1 MNYYAIWFTSNPK
14 IRGTNDYIKKYHL
27 KIADGN
33 LFWQEPRFIGNV
45 HLEKIDFEPIL
56 LGIELYAKSKIND
69 LLIPGGPI
77 AHQLVISG
85 KLKAILEQYRI
96 SGMQFFNV
104 PVIKSDQLYDDFWLL
119 NMYETDMDF
128 IDVKASKVVL
138 TKRNP
143 DGLSY
148 LEEVHFE
155 SLAEFMD
162 ELTGKDLEGKLRFEN
177 LKIKE
182 SVQEDFFLVRYVEG
196 GNKYI
201 VSEKLKATI
210 EDSGCTGLEFQPI
223 ELSFNEWVVQDGE
236 REKIYGRSW

>member
-27 KIADGN
+27 KITDGT
-33 LFWQEPRFIGNV
+33 LFWLEPRFIGNTFF
-45 HLEKIDFEPIL
+45 EKIDFEPIL
-56 LGIELYAKSKIND
+56 LDIELFAKSKIND
-69 LLIPGGPI
+69 LIIPGGPI

-85 KLKAILEQYRI
+85 RLKSILEKYRT

-104 PVIKSDQLYDDFWLL
+104 PVIKSNQLYDDFWLL

-138 TKRNP
+138 TKRNA

-148 LEEVHFE
+148 QEEVYFE

-162 ELTGKDLEGKLRFEN
+162 ELTENDLEGKLRFKN
-177 LKIKE
+177 LKIKD
-182 SVQEDFFLVRYVEG
+182 SVQEDFFLARYVEG
-196 GNKYI
+196 GKKYI
-201 VSEKLKATI
+201 VSEKLKAAI
-210 EDSGCTGLEFQPI
+210 EDSGCTGLEFQPV
-223 ELSFNEWVVQDGE
+223 ELSFDEWVARGGE
-236 REKIYGRSW
+236 REKVYGRSW